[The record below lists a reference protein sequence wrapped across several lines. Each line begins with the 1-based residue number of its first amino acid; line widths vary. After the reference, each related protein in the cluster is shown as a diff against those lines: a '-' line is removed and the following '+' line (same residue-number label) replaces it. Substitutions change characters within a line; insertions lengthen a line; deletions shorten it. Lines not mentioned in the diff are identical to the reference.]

1 MAFSLHSSVCSFKQ
15 YFLSTYCVP
24 GIMLDAGNSAIKKRV
39 STLLEDVVPC
49 NRDQTVSMIM
59 EMQQVMLSVLILNE
73 AR

>member
-1 MAFSLHSSVCSFKQ
+1 
-15 YFLSTYCVP
+15 
-24 GIMLDAGNSAIKKRV
+24 MLDAGNSAIKKRV